1 MIRARF
7 FNNCSA
13 VCGFEIS
20 GHAGY
25 ANEGHDIVCAS
36 VSSAVQMAANTI
48 TEVIGAKADVKVAA
62 DSTITLRLGHC
73 PDKEKLA
80 SAQAVIEGLRLHL
93 SVLSKQYRGTIS
105 IEDSEV

>member
-1 MIRARF
+1 MIKVRF

-25 ANEGHDIVCAS
+25 ADKGHDIVCAS
-36 VSSAVQMAANTI
+36 VSSAVQMVANTV
-48 TEVIGAKADVKVAA
+48 TEVIGVKAAVSNVDG
-62 DSTITLRLGHC
+62 TITLRLGHC
-73 PDKEKLA
+73 SDEEKLA
-80 SAQAVIEGLRLHL
+80 SAQAIIEGLRLHL
-93 SVLSKQYRGTIS
+93 SILSKQFRGTIS